1 MNNKKYNIVILNH
14 HAGSPDVGSGSRH
27 FDIAKALSK
36 MGHKVVVLASSYNNS
51 KDEYYSNEEIMRH
64 SFNDNLEVIRLRTS
78 PAYKDNIGRFRNY
91 YDYMKKASKF
101 DDFGFLPDIVI
112 ASSVHPFAWPA
123 GFEISKRHKAKFI
136 VEVRDLW
143 PLSMYEDFSGIMR
156 KGVFTFF
163 EALERKYYK
172 LADAIITTAPFA
184 YEYMEEKFNIDK
196 EKVFYI
202 PHGIDLE
209 EFDKDKIRGLDTL
222 EAGLEEILKNNLCIT
237 YTGSFSKSEGLPTFV
252 ESAKYLKD
260 LDLKFVV
267 VGSGPEENT
276 MKDIIKAED
285 LKNVSIFGIQTK
297 DKIPIILENSD
308 ILFCGLKERKA
319 FYYGI
324 SKNKFYDYMA
334 SRKPIIFASSVR
346 ASLIDQALAGRTIEP
361 EDPKKLAATIR
372 EIYNNIDSLGKE
384 YGENGRAYVE
394 KNHTNDIITEEFLKV
409 IEYTKLQ
416 IKD

>member
-14 HAGSPDVGSGSRH
+14 HAGSPDVGGGGRH
-27 FDIAKALSK
+27 FDIAKALSE
-36 MGHKVVVLASSYNNS
+36 MGHKVAVLASSYNNS
-51 KDEYYSNEEIMRH
+51 KGEYYCDEEIMRH
-64 SFNDNLEVIRLRTS
+64 KFNDNLEFIRIRTT
-78 PAYKDNIGRFRNY
+78 PPYKDNIGRFRNY

-101 DDFGFLPDIVI
+101 DDFGFVPEIVI
-112 ASSVHPFAWPA
+112 ASSVHPFSWPA

-163 EALERKYYK
+163 EGLERKYYK

-196 EKVFYI
+196 RKVFYI

-209 EFDKDKIRGLDTL
+209 EFDKNKVKDLNNL
-222 EAGLEEILKNNLCIT
+222 ESGLEDVLKNNSCIT

-260 LDLKFVV
+260 LDLKFVI
-267 VGSGPEENT
+267 VGSGPEEDT
-276 MKDIIKAED
+276 MKDIIEAES
-285 LKNVSIFGIQTK
+285 LENVSIFGIQSK
-297 DKIPIILENSD
+297 DKIPIILENSK

-334 SRKPIIFASSVR
+334 SKKPIIFASSVR
-346 ASLIDQALAGRTIEP
+346 ESLIDKSVSGKTIKPNDPLNLAN
-361 EDPKKLAATIR
+361 TIR
-372 EIYNNIDSLGKE
+372 EIYKDIDTVGKE
-384 YGENGRAYVE
+384 YGQNGREYVE
-394 KNHTNDIITEEFLKV
+394 KNHTNMRITEQFLNV
-409 IEYTKLQ
+409 IDYVSKTSN
-416 IKD
+416 